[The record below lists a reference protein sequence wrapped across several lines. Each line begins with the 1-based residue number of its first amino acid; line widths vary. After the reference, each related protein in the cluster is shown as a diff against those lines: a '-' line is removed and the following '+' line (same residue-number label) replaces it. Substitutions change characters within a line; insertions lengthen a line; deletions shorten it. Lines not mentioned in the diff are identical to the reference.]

1 MHRLR
6 LLLLRM
12 PPLEHAAGRRRSI
25 IVHNHQHQ
33 RRNHELLDLTEKI
46 REMILERRAASEIR
60 RVAREEGMTFLRQ
73 SAIERVREG
82 ITTLREANKVTF
94 IEG

>member
-1 MHRLR
+1 
-6 LLLLRM
+6 
-12 PPLEHAAGRRRSI
+12 
-25 IVHNHQHQ
+25 
-33 RRNHELLDLTEKI
+33 
-46 REMILERRAASEIR
+46 LERKAASEIR
-60 RVAREEGMTFLRQ
+60 RVARDEGMTFLRQ

>member
-1 MHRLR
+1 MECSGTGFR
-6 LLLLRM
+6 
-12 PPLEHAAGRRRSI
+12 GRTAI
-25 IVHNHQHQ
+25 
-33 RRNHELLDLTEKI
+33 HELLDLTEKI

-60 RVAREEGMTFLRQ
+60 RVARDEGMTFLRQ